1 MVIIIDD
8 CLECRHHFMHYG
20 SVVICSYHGM
30 TTARHVYEAP
40 WGPVFVSNCPLANSA
55 ELFED
60 EEEEEG

>member
-1 MVIIIDD
+1 
-8 CLECRHHFMHYG
+8 MHYG

-60 EEEEEG
+60 EDEDEDEG